1 MSAPLILLYNLDN
14 PRGSKLR
21 RMCLPLKL
29 RTRLVSK
36 EEYALPLS
44 VLAEGAGRAAPHPDQ
59 DFDDEMLLLCGL
71 TGPQLDAFLQ
81 GFRRNRLPP
90 VALKA
95 VLTRT
100 NRDWDSFRLHAE
112 LLRERE
118 ALASGRAVHDNEDA
132 SGG

>member
-44 VLAEGAGRAAPHPDQ
+44 VLAEGDGRAAP
-59 DFDDEMLLLCGL
+59 
-71 TGPQLDAFLQ
+71 
-81 GFRRNRLPP
+81 
-90 VALKA
+90 
-95 VLTRT
+95 TRT
-100 NRDWDSFRLHAE
+100 RTLTTRCCCSA
-112 LLRERE
+112 
-118 ALASGRAVHDNEDA
+118 A
-132 SGG
+132 

>member
-44 VLAEGAGRAAPHPDQ
+44 VLAEGDGRAAPHPDQ
-59 DFDDEMLLLCGL
+59 DFDD
-71 TGPQLDAFLQ
+71 
-81 GFRRNRLPP
+81 
-90 VALKA
+90 
-95 VLTRT
+95 
-100 NRDWDSFRLHAE
+100 
-112 LLRERE
+112 
-118 ALASGRAVHDNEDA
+118 
-132 SGG
+132 

>member
-44 VLAEGAGRAAPHPDQ
+44 VLAEGDGRAAPHPDQ

-71 TGPQLDAFLQ
+71 DGPPAGRLSPGLPPEQAPAGGPQ
-81 GFRRNRLPP
+81 
-90 VALKA
+90 
-95 VLTRT
+95 
-100 NRDWDSFRLHAE
+100 
-112 LLRERE
+112 
-118 ALASGRAVHDNEDA
+118 
-132 SGG
+132 GGAHPDQPGLGLVPAPRGAAP